1 MALPANIAL
10 PFQCKALLALTEAEA
25 DDDNDDDDD
34 EIQVKLVYLL
44 WANGS
49 ADIANAA
56 GSRRSLSSTLC
67 PLPSALLL
75 PCRLCLLL
83 FGNNEANN
91 KGNKR
96 RFWLMSKRGAW
107 HEGGVACRRGCACY
121 LLQLPTHSCCSFRC
135 LKWGRGRG
143 RGVFVIRLNR

>member
-25 DDDNDDDDD
+25 DGDDDDDD

-67 PLPSALLL
+67 PLPSALCPL
-75 PCRLCLLL
+75 PFAFPAAFACCFLATMKQTTKATKED
-83 FGNNEANN
+83 FG
-91 KGNKR
+91 
-96 RFWLMSKRGAW
+96 
-107 HEGGVACRRGCACY
+107 
-121 LLQLPTHSCCSFRC
+121 
-135 LKWGRGRG
+135 
-143 RGVFVIRLNR
+143 

>member
-25 DDDNDDDDD
+25 DDDDDD

-56 GSRRSLSSTLC
+56 GSRRSLSS
-67 PLPSALLL
+67 PLWPPSLLL
-75 PCRLCLLL
+75 PLCL
-83 FGNNEANN
+83 
-91 KGNKR
+91 
-96 RFWLMSKRGAW
+96 
-107 HEGGVACRRGCACY
+107 C
-121 LLQLPTHSCCSFRC
+121 
-135 LKWGRGRG
+135 
-143 RGVFVIRLNR
+143 